1 VDKRRGRKV
10 TRLYKLEPDAI
21 GFDRLWRTQILVQ
34 FLKIHDLGVMF
45 SRQGRRCGCEAHA
58 REERILWAVI
68 DHPRDQVWFTLML
81 RAGLRVGEVVRLKRA
96 DILAPAT
103 TRRPARLRVEGKGR
117 KERVVC
123 LTADAYAV
131 LDRWLP
137 EGPGA
142 ADTPLCPN
150 HRGQPMTVNG
160 LQERLRHYCQKAG
173 VAVTCHQLRRHP
185 RTGRGNIL
193 GWFLVQPEVAKTTR
207 VCSYDRAGQ
216 GWSDPGP
223 EPRDGEHIAQDLHAL
238 LQNASIPGPYVLA
251 GHSYGGLFVRAYAA
265 YYPGEV
271 VGLVLLD
278 SAQPDQ

>member
-1 VDKRRGRKV
+1 MRYWKTTLDNTTALRHVEQYLRRRSPDRSTALHYLSDLRQFQKFCVKPWADVTLTDIDAFVDVGQAQGWSVATRQRRVAALKVFFEFCAEETDTLDRPNPVQPARHAPRRGQ
-10 TRLYKLEPDAI
+10 RLPRDV
-21 GFDRLWRTQILVQ
+21 G
-34 FLKIHDLGVMF
+34 
-45 SRQGRRCGCEAHA
+45 
-58 REERILWAVI
+58 EETLLQLWAVI

-103 TRRPARLRVEGKGR
+103 TSSPARLRVEGKGR

-131 LDRWLP
+131 LDRWLQ

-185 RTGRGNIL
+185 RTGRRQYTRLVSRSAGSSRDDACV
-193 GWFLVQPEVAKTTR
+193 FL
-207 VCSYDRAGQ
+207 
-216 GWSDPGP
+216 
-223 EPRDGEHIAQDLHAL
+223 
-238 LQNASIPGPYVLA
+238 
-251 GHSYGGLFVRAYAA
+251 
-265 YYPGEV
+265 
-271 VGLVLLD
+271 
-278 SAQPDQ
+278 